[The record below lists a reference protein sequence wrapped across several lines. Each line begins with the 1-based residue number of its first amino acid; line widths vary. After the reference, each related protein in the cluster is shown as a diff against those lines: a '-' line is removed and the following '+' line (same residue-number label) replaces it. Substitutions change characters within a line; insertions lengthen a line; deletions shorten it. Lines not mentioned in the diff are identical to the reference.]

1 MIFQTNDDTT
11 TTPKIWPCR
20 ASTLYGRVPGRY
32 FEGSRSVITFGRRS
46 PFVRHIPFQDKSTFG
61 RRRGRHIFWL
71 NELCNDDDNNNDN
84 NDNNNNVVISYQSIG
99 SLFDPMNDLHRSIQL
114 TLLPRQAKPMWRNF
128 GVFHHTQ
135 IPYNLHGSRPEF
147 SL

>member
-71 NELCNDDDNNNDN
+71 NELCNDDNNN
-84 NDNNNNVVISYQSIG
+84 NDNNNNVVIIYQSIG
-99 SLFDPMNDLHRSIQL
+99 SLFDPMNDLQFAPIHTTHSASTASKTDVAEFWR
-114 TLLPRQAKPMWRNF
+114 LPP
-128 GVFHHTQ
+128 HT
-135 IPYNLHGSRPEF
+135 NTV
-147 SL
+147 